1 MRRTNNVHGAL
12 LAMLAVSTT
21 ADAQYE
27 LPPSDLDTGG
37 ADLVLSN
44 ARIYT
49 PGAWSSALAVSGNVI
64 IALGDEDAVKPHIDD
79 DTRVID
85 LDGAT
90 VLPGLHDMHVH
101 PALAGFEEM
110 SCKITHGAGLEIGR
124 AHV

>member
-1 MRRTNNVHGAL
+1 M
-12 LAMLAVSTT
+12 AMLAVSTT

-27 LPPSDLDTGG
+27 PAPLDLDTGG

-49 PGAWSSALAVSGNVI
+49 PSGWSSALAVSGNVI
-64 IALGDEDAVKPHIDD
+64 IGLGDEDAVKPHIDD

-90 VLPGLHDMHVH
+90 VLPG
-101 PALAGFEEM
+101 
-110 SCKITHGAGLEIGR
+110 
-124 AHV
+124 